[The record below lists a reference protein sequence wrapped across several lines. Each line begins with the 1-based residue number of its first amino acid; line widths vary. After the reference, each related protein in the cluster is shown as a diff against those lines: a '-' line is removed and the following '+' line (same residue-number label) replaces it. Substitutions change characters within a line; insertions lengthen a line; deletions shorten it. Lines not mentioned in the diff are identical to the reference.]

1 MAFAKRVDANHAHF
15 RDTIFRRLCP
25 VVFDT
30 SKYGRGFPDLM
41 IVTAKGNLRLVEIK
55 SEKGK
60 QKESQKEF
68 ALKFGPWYRLV
79 KTDEEATKVALE

>member
-1 MAFAKRVDANHAHF
+1 
-15 RDTIFRRLCP
+15 
-25 VVFDT
+25 
-30 SKYGRGFPDLM
+30 M
-41 IVTAKGNLRLVEIK
+41 IVTAKGHLRLVEIK

-79 KTDEEATKVALE
+79 RTDEEATRVALE